1 MPTQEFHLYRTK
13 FIKPAQV
20 DLFHPEVSAKEM
32 LESGLDERP
41 SIELR
46 QNNVWHIGNV
56 EYFIEGGGRFAIGR
70 TALQTVE
77 KFDEATGDFT
87 ELVDD
92 SGPYTFVYFDSNLGL
107 LGIGR
112 KSKVAANVK
121 SIARKIQKILSST
134 SLVVRNKIDVR
145 VEFIRDP
152 EGFLEKIFSAYA
164 IRRFKATFT
173 GPNPV
178 DADEIF
184 QKPMSYYCQQLEA
197 EQGSVTVTG
206 ESLNEIAVAE
216 IAKSTAATA
225 NDATALIQ
233 NAKGERPIQISFRGE
248 AKKVFIDYDIPKED
262 VLRLIQKTY
271 REVRQ

>member
-1 MPTQEFHLYRTK
+1 MPTQEFHLYRAK

-20 DLFHPEVSAKEM
+20 DLFHPEISAKEM
-32 LESGLDERP
+32 FEAGLDERP

-46 QNNVWHIGNV
+46 KNNAWHVGNV

-107 LGIGR
+107 LGIGK
-112 KSKVAANVK
+112 KSKVAADVK
-121 SIARKIQKILSST
+121 SIARKIQKLLSST
-134 SLVVRNKIDVR
+134 SLVNRNKIDVR

-152 EGFLEKIFSAYA
+152 EGFLQKIFSAYA
-164 IRRFKATFT
+164 IKRFKARFT
-173 GPNPV
+173 GPNPI
-178 DADEIF
+178 DADELF
-184 QKPMSYYCQQLEA
+184 QKPMSYYCQQLSA
-197 EQGSVTVTG
+197 EQGSVTVAG
-206 ESLNEIAVAE
+206 ESLNENAVAE
-216 IAKSTAATA
+216 VAKSTAATA
-225 NDATALIQ
+225 NDATAFIQ
-233 NAKGERPIQISFRGE
+233 NAKGERPIQISFKGE
-248 AKKVFIDYDIPKED
+248 AKKVIIDYGIPKKD
-262 VLRLIQKTY
+262 VLRLIQETY